1 MFLYDFVLYFII
13 CFVILPF
20 VVINGRIKM
29 NFLFP
34 QVEKTLKIIF
44 VVLSKANSLFG
55 VQKYFLSS

>member
-1 MFLYDFVLYFII
+1 MFLFNFVLYFII

-29 NFLFP
+29 NSLFP
-34 QVEKTLKIIF
+34 QVEKTFKIIF

-55 VQKYFLSS
+55 VQKYFLLS